1 MDEERQREKTG
12 GGNEAPA
19 TRFTI
24 GALLSYE
31 HHGRTSSGE
40 KISSN
45 SPVHYTVWLEATGF

>member
-12 GGNEAPA
+12 GGNNPA
-19 TRFTI
+19 TTFTI

-40 KISSN
+40 QISSN